1 MSTLTARQNLEE
13 QLDEVTME
21 ILETE
26 QYLLELQNKEK
37 DIKHRLE
44 AMNDTLAQS
53 AKAVRF
59 VKPEDFDQL
68 AGDY

>member
-13 QLDEVTME
+13 QLDEVAME

-26 QYLLELQNKEK
+26 QNLLELQGREK

-53 AKAVRF
+53 AIAVRL
-59 VKPEDFDQL
+59 VKPEDFDKL
-68 AGDY
+68 AGDF